1 MHRVEKWETNV
12 HVFTKILFFWPNNV
26 KFNAFFPSNNLSLL
40 SKLCEFIVNENSN
53 FLVTNSYIHTSY
65 ILCTRWLYMFIF
77 SLRIKC
83 KFVYVLVIFSMNLR
97 DKINC
102 CLTVQTIYN
111 LLLIYITNAFIP
123 QIVWN
128 EFTARCF
135 QIIHCTCTFIKYH
148 RHSKNIY
155 LPFVLLSVTSLRSF
169 EPFSWIIISET
180 KKNIWNKFHGAE
192 MLVDVNKLFVCC
204 S

>member
-12 HVFTKILFFWPNNV
+12 HVFTKILFFFRPNNV

-53 FLVTNSYIHTSY
+53 CLVTNSYIHTSY

-102 CLTVQTIYN
+102 LTVQTIYN

-135 QIIHCTCTFIKYH
+135 EIIHCTCTFIKYH

>member
-1 MHRVEKWETNV
+1 MHPVEKWETNV
-12 HVFTKILFFWPNNV
+12 HVFTKILFFRPNNV

-53 FLVTNSYIHTSY
+53 FLVTNSYIHVHTSY

-102 CLTVQTIYN
+102 LTVQTIYN

-135 QIIHCTCTFIKYH
+135 EIIHCTCTFIKYH
-148 RHSKNIY
+148 RQ
-155 LPFVLLSVTSLRSF
+155 
-169 EPFSWIIISET
+169 
-180 KKNIWNKFHGAE
+180 
-192 MLVDVNKLFVCC
+192 
-204 S
+204 

>member
-1 MHRVEKWETNV
+1 MHRVEKWEINV
-12 HVFTKILFFWPNNV
+12 HVFTKILFFFRPNNV

-53 FLVTNSYIHTSY
+53 FLFTNSYIHTSY

-102 CLTVQTIYN
+102 LTVQTIYN

-135 QIIHCTCTFIKYH
+135 EIIHCTCTFIKYH
-148 RHSKNIY
+148 RHSKIYIY
-155 LPFVLLSVTSLRSF
+155 LLYCYL
-169 EPFSWIIISET
+169 
-180 KKNIWNKFHGAE
+180 
-192 MLVDVNKLFVCC
+192 
-204 S
+204 

>member
-1 MHRVEKWETNV
+1 MYTYLLK
-12 HVFTKILFFWPNNV
+12 FYFFRPNNV

-65 ILCTRWLYMFIF
+65 ILCTRWLYMFSF

-102 CLTVQTIYN
+102 LTVQTIYN

-123 QIVWN
+123 QIVRN

-135 QIIHCTCTFIKYH
+135 EIIHCTCTFIKYH

>member
-12 HVFTKILFFWPNNV
+12 HVFTKILFFFWPNNV

-40 SKLCEFIVNENSN
+40 SKLCEFIVNENSD

-83 KFVYVLVIFSMNLR
+83 KFVYVLVIFFMNLR
-97 DKINC
+97 DKIN

-111 LLLIYITNAFIP
+111 LFTDLYYKRIYTTDCLK
-123 QIVWN
+123 W
-128 EFTARCF
+128 
-135 QIIHCTCTFIKYH
+135 IHCKVFWNYPL
-148 RHSKNIY
+148 Y
-155 LPFVLLSVTSLRSF
+155 MYVYQ
-169 EPFSWIIISET
+169 IS
-180 KKNIWNKFHGAE
+180 
-192 MLVDVNKLFVCC
+192 
-204 S
+204 

>member
-1 MHRVEKWETNV
+1 MNLLLTR
-12 HVFTKILFFWPNNV
+12 ILTSW
-26 KFNAFFPSNNLSLL
+26 LL
-40 SKLCEFIVNENSN
+40 IP
-53 FLVTNSYIHTSY
+53 TY
-65 ILCTRWLYMFIF
+65 ILHIYSVQDDYICLFF

-97 DKINC
+97 DKIN

-135 QIIHCTCTFIKYH
+135 EIIHCTCTFIKYH

-180 KKNIWNKFHGAE
+180 KKIIWNKFHGAE